1 MVGSKCA
8 LYRHFDVKGTLLY
21 VGISLRPFSRFKEHN
36 THSGWADQIANMT
49 IEHFPTRMEAMAAE
63 IKAVQEENPLY
74 NIKLRKP
81 KKEPRLAKI
90 TKERA
95 EQERTT
101 LTSRVLHF
109 NPLYK
114 PNEAA
119 SALGIPTSI
128 LNREIEAGNLAVV
141 LIPSPK
147 AGKLNKYIT
156 GWHLIDWLES
166 RELQAI
172 EGASYGG

>member
-1 MVGSKCA
+1 
-8 LYRHFDVKGTLLY
+8 
-21 VGISLRPFSRFKEHN
+21 
-36 THSGWADQIANMT
+36 
-49 IEHFPTRMEAMAAE
+49 
-63 IKAVQEENPLY
+63 
-74 NIKLRKP
+74 
-81 KKEPRLAKI
+81 
-90 TKERA
+90 
-95 EQERTT
+95 
-101 LTSRVLHF
+101 VLHF

-119 SALGIPTSI
+119 TALGISTSI